1 MMALT
6 KIQKH
11 LFDIKSDPD
20 YRAMQQ
26 KIINTVDPETII
38 GVRTPDVQKYAKE
51 LRKNGDYKAFIS
63 KLPHKYYEENLLH
76 AMILNDE
83 KDFDTVISETEKF
96 LPFVDNWA
104 VCDQFIP
111 RVHKKHTEELLP
123 YITKWLASDAEYT
136 IRYGM
141 KMLMSFY
148 LDDKFKPEYLELVAG
163 SDRTDLKYVSLMTA
177 WYFATALAKQYDE
190 AVKFIEAKSL
200 DKQTHNKA
208 IQKAVESFRV
218 TDEQKAYLRTL
229 KM

>member
-1 MMALT
+1 MVLT

-26 KIINTVDPETII
+26 KIITTVDPESII

-51 LRKNGDYKAFIS
+51 LRKSGDYKAFIS

-83 KDFDTVISETEKF
+83 KDFDTAVSETEKF

-111 RVHKKHTEELLP
+111 RVHKKHTDELLP

-136 IRYGM
+136 VRYGM

-148 LDDKFKPEYLELVAG
+148 LDDKFRPEYLEMVAG
-163 SDRTDLKYVSLMTA
+163 ADRTDLKYVSLMAA
-177 WYFATALAKQYDE
+177 WYFATALAKQYEE
-190 AVKFIEAKSL
+190 AVKVIESKKL

-208 IQKAVESFRV
+208 IQKAVESYRV

-229 KM
+229 KL

>member
-1 MMALT
+1 MALT

-83 KDFDTVISETEKF
+83 KDFDTVIRETEKF

-190 AVKFIEAKSL
+190 AVKVIEAKRL

>member
-1 MMALT
+1 MGLT

-26 KIINTVDPETII
+26 KIITTVDPETII
-38 GVRTPDVQKYAKE
+38 GVRTPDVQRYAKE
-51 LRKNGDYKAFIS
+51 LRKSGEYTAFIS

-76 AMILNDE
+76 VMILSDE
-83 KDFDTVISETEKF
+83 KDFGIVVGETERF

-104 VCDQFIP
+104 VCDQFNP

-136 IRYGM
+136 VRYGM

-148 LDDKFKPEYLELVAG
+148 LDDKFKPEYLEMVAG
-163 SDRTDLKYVSLMTA
+163 ADRTDLKYVSLMTA
-177 WYFATALAKQYDE
+177 WYFATALAKQYEE
-190 AVKFIEAKSL
+190 AVKVIEAGRL

-229 KM
+229 RM